1 MTAPEIA
8 ERLAEGRPVRIA
20 GGGTR
25 RGWGRPVEAGDEV
38 STAGLGAIVE
48 HSRGDFTAILEAGVK
63 VADAQAAFAE
73 AGQMWAVDP
82 PMLPGATIGGL
93 VATAD
98 SGPRRHR
105 YGPPRD
111 LIIGAEVALSDGT
124 VAKAGGKV
132 IKNVAGY
139 DLAKLMAGA
148 FGTLGVITRVSVRLH
163 PLPEATATAVFQS
176 GEPEELGR
184 IAADLAH
191 RPFELDALDVRYA
204 GGEGAILAR
213 FAGATAAQQARE
225 LVDDGAQVV
234 EDDEALWE
242 AQRAGQR
249 GEAPA
254 AVVRVSAL
262 QTELPDVL
270 RAADV
275 VGARV
280 VGRAGAGVAYVT
292 LPLAD
297 AEAVRTLRAELDP
310 AACVVLDAPQELR
323 AALDPWGV
331 PDGPELELARRVKAR
346 FDPAGVCNP
355 GIFIGGI

>member
-1 MTAPEIA
+1 M
-8 ERLAEGRPVRIA
+8 LA
-20 GGGTR
+20 
-25 RGWGRPVEAGDEV
+25 
-38 STAGLGAIVE
+38 
-48 HSRGDFTAILEAGVK
+48 AGVP
-63 VADAQAAFAE
+63 VAEAQAACAE
-73 AGQMWAVDP
+73 AGQLLAVGP
-82 PMLPGATIGGL
+82 PVVAGATIGGL
-93 VATAD
+93 VATAA

-111 LIIGAEVALSDGT
+111 LVIGAEVALSDGT

-148 FGTLGVITRVSVRLH
+148 FGTLGVITRLSLRLH
-163 PLPEATATAVFQS
+163 PLPEATATAVFAS
-176 GEPEELGR
+176 GDPEELGR

-191 RPFELDALDVRYA
+191 RPLELDALDVRYS
-204 GGEGAILAR
+204 GGDGAILAR
-213 FAGATAAQQARE
+213 FAGATAAQQARG
-225 LVDDGAQVV
+225 LDGAEVV
-234 EDDEALWE
+234 EDDEPLWE

-249 GEAPA
+249 SEPPA

-262 QTELPDVL
+262 LTELPDVL
-270 RAADV
+270 RAADTS
-275 VGARV
+275 GARV
-280 VGRAGAGVAYVT
+280 VGRAGAGVSYLT

-297 AEAVRTLRAELDP
+297 AEAIRSLRAELDP

-323 AALDPWGV
+323 AALDPWGF
-331 PDGPELELARRVKAR
+331 PEGPELDLARRVKAR